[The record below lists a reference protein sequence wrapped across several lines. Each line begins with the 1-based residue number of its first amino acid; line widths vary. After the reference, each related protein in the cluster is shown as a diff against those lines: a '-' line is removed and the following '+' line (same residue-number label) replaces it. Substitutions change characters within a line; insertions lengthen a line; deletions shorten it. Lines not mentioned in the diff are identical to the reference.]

1 MATIVSAPGKVLLT
15 GGYLVLD
22 PAYTGFVLA
31 TDARFY
37 TSVTSRSSTGAPLIR
52 VRSPP
57 FADATWVYDLVLP
70 AEAED
75 MAPEDAAEATRLVQ
89 HSEPN
94 PFVSLALLYA
104 AQLAIERHGVA
115 RARNALQG
123 LDIVIAGDN
132 AFYSH
137 RSDGQALTLAQL
149 QALPPFHTHSCGLR
163 NVHKTG
169 LGSSAAMTTSLVGA
183 LLVHLSIVE
192 AVRTTE
198 TLSPASLGLIHNV
211 AQLTH
216 CAAQGK
222 VGSGFDVS
230 ASVWGSQVYRRF
242 NPALLKDIMRTEHG
256 QRIIAPG
263 TTTPPREPRAL
274 WPVLD
279 PSNALWM
286 PTAPRDATP
295 TATEALRAATSRE
308 DSIPR
313 PAPLHLPPGVR
324 LCLADVDAGSNTRTM
339 VGQVSEWRTQ
349 NPAWAQQLYAVL
361 AAANQSVSDGL
372 LQLHLLHAQDPRAY
386 AETVSAL
393 ARVPSAD
400 WDTLGS
406 LHASRIIDAF
416 VAVRDA
422 MRSVRTGM
430 RELGTRSGAA
440 VEPPEMTRLLD
451 TTLAGAP
458 GLLGGG
464 VPGAGG
470 YDALFIL
477 FLSPDAL
484 TSTTR
489 ALVPPEVCALW
500 QQYTQ
505 LSVGPLLCGAQ
516 APAPAPALEKDGPD
530 IDATPDTA
538 LHRVADAW
546 THARAGLVLVEAEAV
561 PGLAA
566 LLAD

>member
-37 TSVTSRSSTGAPLIR
+37 TSVTSRSPAGASPIR

-57 FADATWVYDLVLP
+57 FADATWVYDLVFP
-70 AEAED
+70 ADAND
-75 MAPEDAAEATRLVQ
+75 MAPEAAAEAMRLVQ
-89 HSEPN
+89 YSEPN

-115 RARNALQG
+115 RARAALQG
-123 LDIVIAGDN
+123 LDIIIAGDN

-137 RSDGQALTLAQL
+137 RRDGQALTLAQL
-149 QALPPFHTHSCGLR
+149 QALPPFHTHPCGLR
-163 NVHKTG
+163 DVHKTG

-183 LLVHLSIVE
+183 LLVHLGVVE
-192 AVRTTE
+192 AVSTIE
-198 TLSPASLGLIHNV
+198 TLPPASLGLIHNV
-211 AQLTH
+211 AQLAH

-242 NPALLKDIMRTEHG
+242 NPALLQDIMRTEHG

-286 PTAPRDATP
+286 PATP
-295 TATEALRAATSRE
+295 PNAAPTAAEGLCVAASRN
-308 DSIPR
+308 DGIPR

-339 VGQVSEWRTQ
+339 VGQVSLWRAQ
-349 NPAWAQQLYAVL
+349 NPACAQQLYAVL
-361 AAANQSVSDGL
+361 SAANQSVSDGL
-372 LQLHLLHAQDPRAY
+372 LQLHLLHAQDPSAY
-386 AETVSAL
+386 TEAVSAL
-393 ARVPSAD
+393 ACVPSAD
-400 WDTLGS
+400 WDTLDS
-406 LHASRIIDAF
+406 SHASPTIDAF
-416 VAVRDA
+416 VVVRNA
-422 MRSVRTGM
+422 MRSVRAGM

-451 TTLAGAP
+451 ATLAGAP

-484 TSTTR
+484 TSSAR
-489 ALVPPEVCALW
+489 AMVPPEVCALW
-500 QQYTQ
+500 QQYTE

-516 APAPAPALEKDGPD
+516 APAPAPQGSTAYTMPD
-530 IDATPDTA
+530 AA
-538 LHRVADAW
+538 LHHVADAW
-546 THARAGLVLVEAEAV
+546 THARAGLTLVEAEAV

-566 LLAD
+566 LIAD